1 MVGVPDSDL
10 ISWQVRRSER
20 MAQHTSR
27 VSHGMPSQ
35 SKRPRI
41 EKGPIPA
48 DHLRAQLE
56 AHKALMSGAT
66 TTSAPPHITQ
76 PAVSATPPPPPPPPL
91 MPSASAPGIQGPEAP
106 PAHKP
111 TAQRGEKVR
120 LVYTD
125 TIRCPE
131 EKMASCLLYT
141 SPSPRDRG

>member
-27 VSHGMPSQ
+27 ASHGMPSQ

-76 PAVSATPPPPPPPPL
+76 PAISATPPPPPPPPS
-91 MPSASAPGIQGPEAP
+91 MPSVSAQGIQAPEAP
-106 PAHKP
+106 PTHKP

-125 TIRCPE
+125 TILCPE
-131 EKMASCLLYT
+131 ENMASLPKYAYVEPVL
-141 SPSPRDRG
+141 

>member
-27 VSHGMPSQ
+27 VSRMPSQ

-41 EKGPIPA
+41 EKVPIPA

-76 PAVSATPPPPPPPPL
+76 PAVTATPPPPSMPPVL
-91 MPSASAPGIQGPEAP
+91 AQGTQPPEAP
-106 PAHKP
+106 PTHKP
-111 TAQRGEKVR
+111 AAQRGEKVR

-131 EKMASCLLYT
+131 ENMASLPKYAYVEPAL
-141 SPSPRDRG
+141 